1 MRDDIVIFQI
11 YFGVPR
17 CTVKKLFVVTSGVRG
32 EVCGR
37 HQ

>member
-32 EVCGR
+32 EICGR